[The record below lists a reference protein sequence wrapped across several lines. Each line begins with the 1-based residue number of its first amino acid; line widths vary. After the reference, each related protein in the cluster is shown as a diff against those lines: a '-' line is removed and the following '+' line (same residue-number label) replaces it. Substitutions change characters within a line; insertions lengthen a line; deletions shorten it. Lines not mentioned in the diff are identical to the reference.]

1 MCREYKRYDGLQV
14 WCTRR
19 NKFVTQRILIL
30 SNVDLCVPYERL
42 TGLAQVCAVSKANE
56 VYDDAHDTLTVTIVC
71 MDELSV
77 QMNSRSFKDNI
88 NAYFL
93 NTLMCCRHY
102 HISFYG
108 SAQRFQHVDKM
119 LRDVTMNV
127 VQCKKIWRFQL
138 NYYYDGFMLENA
150 QDPSLVKPLRRT
162 CWFVRDA
169 DYNAYDTL
177 QVVDNL
183 QKSFDADDMLSEAEI
198 LANQA
203 APAPVGMDAV
213 TPSPKA
219 KRMIRERNAKR

>member
-1 MCREYKRYDGLQV
+1 MPK
-14 WCTRR
+14 
-19 NKFVTQRILIL
+19 N
-30 SNVDLCVPYERL
+30 
-42 TGLAQVCAVSKANE
+42 ASKSAK
-56 VYDDAHDTLTVTIVC
+56 YVC

-127 VQCKKIWRFQL
+127 VQCKKVWRFQF
-138 NYYYDGFMLENA
+138 NSYYDGFQLENA
-150 QDPSLVKPLRRT
+150 QDPTLVRPLRRA
-162 CWFVRDA
+162 CWFVTDA

-183 QKSFDADDMLSEAEI
+183 QKSFNENDMLTEAEI

-213 TPSPKA
+213 TPSRKA
-219 KRMIRERNAKR
+219 KKIMREKVNR